1 MTNNFELEK
10 IQGCEWKYVI
20 GTHANISPTFNV
32 QWIKFSISC
41 TFRYIARMHL
51 YYIIIELH
59 LYRCSH
65 HLLVLFKNL
74 KSTLSVLLCYFLKC
88 YRHCDKIGSSSS
100 LYFFVDRLEPH
111 FCTNIFF
118 PLFHNKCKVRIM
130 MSLWKPNRSTT
141 PHLK

>member
-20 GTHANISPTFNV
+20 GTQANISPTFNV
-32 QWIKFSISC
+32 VSISY
-41 TFRYIARMHL
+41 TFRYCARLHL

-59 LYRCSH
+59 LYRCSQTFACP
-65 HLLVLFKNL
+65 LQNL

-130 MSLWKPNRSTT
+130 MSLWKTNRSIT